1 MKKLMLLITVLLLGA
16 NSNLSAQE
24 KFLEGEVSY
33 KSSQNTYVKFL
44 STENISI
51 GDTLFIQQE
60 SGLTPVLVVNNKS
73 SVSVIAKSIGS
84 ISLQKGDK
92 IIANLPDK
100 KEIIED
106 VVLTKDPDYITEIG
120 EEVAPVKPLKQPTN
134 QQEKI
139 RGKLSVSSYSNLSS
153 SSDNSNTRMRYGFSM
168 DAKNINNSKIS
179 AETNIRFSH
188 NSGEWDE
195 VKDDVFNALKIYNL
209 ALRYDANEST
219 SIWLGRKINQK
230 VSNVGAIDGVQV
242 EKRFGNFSLG
252 AIAGSR
258 PDYENYSFNFDL
270 MQFGGYLEHRINNQV
285 GSMQNTISFFEQK
298 YNSNTDRRFAYYQ
311 HSNSLL
317 KNLFFFASF
326 EVDLY
331 KLEDEK
337 SKNTFDLTSMYLSM
351 RYRISKQLSI
361 SGSFDR
367 RKNVIYYETFKSLA
381 FQILEN
387 ETRQGIRFR
396 VNYRPTN
403 RLSFGGKIGFR
414 SRKAELEDSKNY
426 YAYVSYRNI
435 PGINSNATLSTAIL
449 QTHYL
454 DGMVYRLRLSRD
466 LIPGKLFAGL
476 NYSYVDYQYKYN
488 NSELLQHIG
497 EVNLSW
503 RINKK
508 FSLSANYEGTFE
520 SEQNSSRLYL
530 NLIKRF

>member
-1 MKKLMLLITVLLLGA
+1 MKKLILLITVLLLGA

-33 KSSQNTYVKFL
+33 KSSQNTYVKF
-44 STENISI
+44 SNTENISI
-51 GDTLFIQQE
+51 GDTLFIQQG
-60 SGLTPVLVVNNKS
+60 SVLVPALVVNNKS
-73 SVSVIAKSIGS
+73 SISVIANSIGS

-92 IIANLPDK
+92 IIATIPEK
-100 KEIIED
+100 KEDKED

-120 EEVAPVKPLKQPTN
+120 KEVAPVKPLKKEPV
-134 QQEKI
+134 QQEEFKGRI
-139 RGKLSVSSYSNLSS
+139 SVSSYSNLSS
-153 SSDNSNTRMRYGFSM
+153 SSDNNNHRMRYRFSM

-179 AETNIRFSH
+179 AETYIRFSH

-209 ALRYDANEST
+209 ALRYDANETT

-230 VSNVGAIDGVQV
+230 VSNVGVIDGVQV

-270 MQFGGYLEHRINNQV
+270 MQFGGYVEHRINNQV
-285 GSMQNTISFFEQK
+285 GSMQNTFSFFEQK

-331 KLEDEK
+331 KLEEEK
-337 SKNTFDLTSMYLSM
+337 SKSTFDLTSMYLSM
-351 RYRISKQLSI
+351 RYRVSKQVSL

-403 RLSFGGKIGFR
+403 RLSLGGKIGFR
-414 SRKAELEDSKNY
+414 SRKAELKDSKNY

-435 PGINSNATLSTAIL
+435 PGINSNVTLSTAIL

-454 DGMVYRLRLSRD
+454 DGMVYKLRLSRD
-466 LIPGKLFAGL
+466 LIPGKLFAGI
-476 NYSYVDYQYKYN
+476 NYSYVDYQYTYN
-488 NSELLQHIG
+488 NSDLLQHIG
-497 EVNLSW
+497 EANLSW
-503 RINKK
+503 RISKK
-508 FSLSANYEGTFE
+508 LSLSANYEGTFE

-530 NLIKRF
+530 NLNKKF